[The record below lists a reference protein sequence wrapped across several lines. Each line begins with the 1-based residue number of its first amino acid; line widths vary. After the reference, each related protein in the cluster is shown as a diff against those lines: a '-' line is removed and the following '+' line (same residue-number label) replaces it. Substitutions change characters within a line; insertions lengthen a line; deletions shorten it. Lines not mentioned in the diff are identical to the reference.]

1 MPPTPTTGETA
12 PMIDTTTRRPRRFA
26 GARSG
31 LLAAAGVTAALATAA
46 VLQGAPQATMQATV
60 QAPVK
65 ATQVAQAGFV
75 PASLPSQLAP
85 VMEPLV
91 DRVAEQVAEAVDVV
105 PAARLDRLAGL
116 APDLDREVLRL
127 ALAARDGVR
136 ERGLAPRS
144 ELLTVIDYSK
154 PSSEKRLWV
163 LDLEREEL
171 LFHELVAHGKNT
183 GDNLARSFSN
193 RNESKQTSLGVFVTG
208 DTYHGG
214 NGYSLRLEGL
224 EPGVND
230 LARPRAIVMH
240 GAPYVSEQFAAQH
253 GRIGRS
259 WGCPAVSQQVA
270 REMIDT
276 LKGGSVIFS
285 YYPDERWLGGSSF
298 LATTRAAR

>member
-1 MPPTPTTGETA
+1 MIETTH
-12 PMIDTTTRRPRRFA
+12 RRPRRFA

-46 VLQGAPQATMQATV
+46 VLQGAPRTAAQV
-60 QAPVK
+60 PVK
-65 ATQVAQAGFV
+65 ATQVAQAGIV

-85 VMEPLV
+85 VMEPMV
-91 DRVAEQVAEAVDVV
+91 DRVAEQVAEVVDLA
-105 PAARLDRLAGL
+105 PEARIERLAGL
-116 APDLDREVLRL
+116 APGLDREVLRL

-183 GDNLARSFSN
+183 GDNLARAFSN

-285 YYPDERWLGGSSF
+285 YYPDQQWLGGSSF
-298 LATTRAAR
+298 LATARAAR

>member
-1 MPPTPTTGETA
+1 MT
-12 PMIDTTTRRPRRFA
+12 DTTARLPRRLA

-31 LLAAAGVTAALATAA
+31 LLAAAGVTVALATAA
-46 VLQGAPQATMQATV
+46 VLQGAPQAPEQARVQPTQVMQA
-60 QAPVK
+60 
-65 ATQVAQAGFV
+65 GIV

-85 VMEPLV
+85 VMEPV
-91 DRVAEQVAEAVDVV
+91 VEQVAEAVGVA
-105 PAARLDRLAGL
+105 PADRIDRLVGL

-183 GDNLARSFSN
+183 GDNVARSFSN
-193 RNESKQTSLGVFVTG
+193 RNESKQTSLGVFVTS

-240 GAPYVSEQFAAQH
+240 GAPYVSEEFAAQH

-276 LKGGSVIFS
+276 LKGGSVVFS
-285 YYPDERWLGGSSF
+285 YYPDEQWLGGSTF
-298 LATTRAAR
+298 LAAARAAR